1 MVEKIWPLSAPA
13 FSSLPGQS
21 KSSDLPLRMFIQE
34 TLKRSKTSF
43 STLQVALYYLVLVKP
58 FVPSFDFTMEQP
70 VDSPTSRALQC
81 GRRMFLAALILAS
94 KYLQDRNYSARA
106 WSKITSLEVC
116 EINTIEI
123 AFLLAI
129 DWKLHVPESLF
140 ERWQSILIAYSPPHL
155 ASNWKALVG
164 SLSST
169 LEVVPE
175 LELQHVSLDR
185 CARRQ
190 PLEKL
195 SMPHFASDYPAF
207 GSPLCSS
214 PVVTRPCGMDP
225 SSEPSY
231 ASQAPA
237 APLHRKLPTPRLP
250 ELSRAHQLSNICA
263 PPAASCANDRS
274 AMACAWSVA
283 RNTGYS
289 RSVLDNMSSRHYA
302 RQASIG
308 DAFAPAFSSAR
319 NPISPPET
327 PASLMSDRSS
337 LSSRSSS
344 VSSASMRSPPSTLY
358 RLATHNASSQKIAI
372 EDWSSIIDHES
383 VTILDSDPLTESPDV
398 MIDPAISP
406 VLSTDDAVAG
416 RKRARGASIGSSN
429 PTLQQAVSDL
439 LRQPASRF
447 MSRDAR
453 PPAHARMQSY
463 SGAKPVAK
471 RPCVVGW
478 DSWGEVR

>member
-21 KSSDLPLRMFIQE
+21 KSSDLPLRTFIQE

-106 WSKITSLEVC
+106 WSRITSLEVC

-129 DWKLHVPESLF
+129 DWKLHVPETLF

-164 SLSST
+164 ALSST
-169 LEVVPE
+169 LDVVPE

-185 CARRQ
+185 CARRP

-195 SMPHFASDYPAF
+195 SMPRFTSDYPAF
-207 GSPLCSS
+207 GSPQCSS
-214 PVVTRPCGMDP
+214 PVVTRPCGLDP
-225 SSEPSY
+225 SEPSY
-231 ASQAPA
+231 ASQAPP

-250 ELSRAHQLSNICA
+250 ELSRAHQLSNVCVA
-263 PPAASCANDRS
+263 PAASGANDRS

-289 RSVLDNMSSRHYA
+289 RSVLDNVSSRHYA
-302 RQASIG
+302 RQASVG
-308 DAFAPAFSSAR
+308 ESFGAAFASAR
-319 NPISPPET
+319 NPMSPPET
-327 PASLMSDRSS
+327 PVSLMSDRSS

-344 VSSASMRSPPSTLY
+344 VSSASMRSPPGTLY
-358 RLATHNASSQKIAI
+358 RLATHNASNQKIAI
-372 EDWSSIIDHES
+372 EDWSSIIAEHDT

-398 MIDPAISP
+398 IIDPAISP
-406 VLSTDDAVAG
+406 ILSSDDAVAG
-416 RKRARGASIGSSN
+416 RKRARGTSIGSSN

-439 LRQPASRF
+439 LRQPSSRF
-447 MSRDAR
+447 MFHDGR
-453 PPAHARMQSY
+453 PSAH
-463 SGAKPVAK
+463 AKPVAK

-478 DSWGEVR
+478 DWSELR

>member
-13 FSSLPGQS
+13 FSSVPGQS
-21 KSSDLPLRMFIQE
+21 KSSDLPLRTFIQE

-106 WSKITSLEVC
+106 WSRITSLEVC

-129 DWKLHVPESLF
+129 DWKLHVPETLF

-155 ASNWKALVG
+155 APNWKALVG
-164 SLSST
+164 TLSST

-175 LELQHVSLDR
+175 IELPQVGLDR
-185 CARRQ
+185 CARRP

-214 PVVTRPCGMDP
+214 PVVTRPFGIDP
-225 SSEPSY
+225 SSEPY
-231 ASQAPA
+231 A
-237 APLHRKLPTPRLP
+237 APPAPPHRKLPTPRLP
-250 ELSRAHQLSNICA
+250 ELSRAHHLSTIGA

-283 RNTGYS
+283 RNTCHS
-289 RSVLDNMSSRHYA
+289 RSVLDNMSTRHYP

-308 DAFAPAFSSAR
+308 EAFGSAFSR
-319 NPISPPET
+319 NPSSPPAT

-337 LSSRSSS
+337 LSSRTSS

-358 RLATHNASSQKIAI
+358 RLATHNASNQKIAI
-372 EDWSSIIDHES
+372 EDWSSIIAEHET

-406 VLSTDDAVAG
+406 VLGSDDAVAG

-429 PTLQQAVSDL
+429 PTLQQAVTDL
-439 LRQPASRF
+439 LRHPPSRY
-447 MSRDAR
+447 MSHDTR
-453 PPAHARMQSY
+453 PTHARMQSY

-478 DSWGEVR
+478 DSWGS